1 MRPKSRRRK
10 KRNRRPALPKRNR
23 KVEWIFAI
31 IVLILLLAGLLW
43 NFLMFKLEQGPCNCH
58 HEATYVYPENSKSEK
73 ITITCNQ
80 I

>member
-1 MRPKSRRRK
+1 
-10 KRNRRPALPKRNR
+10 
-23 KVEWIFAI
+23 
-31 IVLILLLAGLLW
+31 LILLLAGLLW